1 MIRIGIDVGG
11 TKIEAIALDSKGKE
25 LFRTRIPTPRG
36 NYPATVQNIIKMVDE
51 IERRIGKN
59 ASIGLGTPGVIS
71 PATGLMK
78 NSSATWLN
86 GKAFDQDLEQ
96 SLKRRV
102 RMHNN
107 ANCLAVSESIDGAA
121 AGFPVVFAVILGAGV
136 GAGIALNQ
144 TAILG
149 ANAIAGEFG
158 HNSLPWPSQN
168 ELDTTDCYCGKKNCI
183 ETWLSGPGFA
193 RDHEIN
199 TGQKI
204 SAFEIHNRLTQK
216 DPDAIRSIG
225 RYEDRLARSLASVIN
240 ILDPDVIVLGGGM
253 SNIDRIYRNLPAL
266 IAKWSFSDRI
276 DTVIRPAQHGDNS
289 GVRGAAYLWKPDEV
303 AEAIAMI

>member
-11 TKIEAIALDSKGKE
+11 NKIEAIALDSKGKE

-36 NYPATVQNIIKMVDE
+36 NYSATVQNIIKMVDE
-51 IERRIGKN
+51 IEQRIGKN

-121 AGFPVVFAVILGAGV
+121 AGFPVVFAVMLGAGV

-204 SAFEIHNRLTQK
+204 SAFEIHNRLTRK

-266 IAKWSFSDRI
+266 ITKWSFSDRI
-276 DTVIRPAQHGDNS
+276 DTVIRPAQHCDNS

>member
-1 MIRIGIDVGG
+1 
-11 TKIEAIALDSKGKE
+11 
-25 LFRTRIPTPRG
+25 
-36 NYPATVQNIIKMVDE
+36 
-51 IERRIGKN
+51 
-59 ASIGLGTPGVIS
+59 
-71 PATGLMK
+71 
-78 NSSATWLN
+78 
-86 GKAFDQDLEQ
+86 
-96 SLKRRV
+96 
-102 RMHNN
+102 MHNN

-266 IAKWSFSDRI
+266 IAKWSF
-276 DTVIRPAQHGDNS
+276 
-289 GVRGAAYLWKPDEV
+289 
-303 AEAIAMI
+303 

>member
-11 TKIEAIALDSKGKE
+11 TKIEAIALDLKGKE

-168 ELDTTDCYCGKKNCI
+168 ELDATDCYCGKKNCI

-216 DPDAIRSIG
+216 DPDAIRSLG

-303 AEAIAMI
+303 AEAIAML